1 MLPRGVFAINER
13 LLAVAKLVIPGQ
25 VAADIGSDHARLP
38 IYLVQKGIVP
48 WAIATELSRGPL
60 ARTQAAI
67 MLSPVRDLVQPRL
80 GDGLQALDRGEAA
93 SIIMAGMGADTIC
106 RILSRDW
113 EKAASFRRF
122 VFQPMSRPFVL
133 RQALAEQGWPILDE
147 LLVRENKRIFLIIS
161 SSPGNRPYKLSSL
174 ELDIGPIILKNRD
187 RELNKIYLQRWM
199 NRYQAVYQSLLQSN
213 SPETRLLI
221 EDYKHKIKALEVI
234 MDAG

>member
-1 MLPRGVFAINER
+1 
-13 LLAVAKLVIPGQ
+13 
-25 VAADIGSDHARLP
+25 
-38 IYLVQKGIVP
+38 VP

>member
-1 MLPRGVFAINER
+1 M
-13 LLAVAKLVIPGQ
+13 
-25 VAADIGSDHARLP
+25 
-38 IYLVQKGIVP
+38 
-48 WAIATELSRGPL
+48 
-60 ARTQAAI
+60 
-67 MLSPVRDLVQPRL
+67 
-80 GDGLQALDRGEAA
+80 
-93 SIIMAGMGADTIC
+93 
-106 RILSRDW
+106 
-113 EKAASFRRF
+113 
-122 VFQPMSRPFVL
+122 
-133 RQALAEQGWPILDE
+133 DE

-221 EDYKHKIKALEVI
+221 EDYKNKIKALEVI